1 MFNAEKCRELRL
13 SCGLSQAKLGEL
25 VGVSMHSIFRLENKT
40 RQPKADE
47 LQAIANALG
56 VTTDELMT
64 SEQKNAPAGQI
75 VNGGDNNG
83 IQLVN
88 SGEINAPITQ
98 NVSNERT
105 SNQSLGFSDSMFYHL
120 PLFRYFDIT
129 KYGKEN
135 AIPFD
140 EEHQQKYLFRDYD
153 PDNPPFAILR
163 DERELFR
170 LNKYNYQNV
179 TKVILTPVS
188 KIDIDGKIYLV
199 TYNSRSSL
207 QRVMKIP
214 PDAGYILEND
224 DGKIEVRPEYVK
236 TGGFKVHGRVVYTL
250 ENR

>member
-1 MFNAEKCRELRL
+1 MSENIKKLRKKLHLTQEQLAEICGVNRVTVSCWENGKYEPDRKSLEKL
-13 SCGLSQAKLGEL
+13 SVALN
-25 VGVSMHSIFRLENKT
+25 VSVDT
-40 RQPKADE
+40 
-47 LQAIANALG
+47 
-56 VTTDELMT
+56 LM
-64 SEQKNAPAGQI
+64 SPQEQKSAPAGQI

-88 SGEINAPITQ
+88 SGDINAPITQ
-98 NVSNERT
+98 NVSSERT

-135 AIPFD
+135 TIPFD